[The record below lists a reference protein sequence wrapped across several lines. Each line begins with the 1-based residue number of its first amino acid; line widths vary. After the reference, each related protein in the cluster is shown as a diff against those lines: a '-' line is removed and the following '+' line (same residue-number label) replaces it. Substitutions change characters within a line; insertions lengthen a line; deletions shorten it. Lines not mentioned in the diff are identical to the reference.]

1 LPTDQTSAKKFQS
14 KILSRRSSS
23 ISVVNSQTDQH
34 SIAEDTFDHILQV
47 TAHNDALMA
56 FYYLDENNKVKV
68 TEIFDVTEADTAGLL
83 NPEER
88 DVNLNL
94 EFDDRDWLNSTAWD
108 GKFSPRKTKFTLEF
122 FFKFNFLKEPESK
135 YLHNFPLS
143 G

>member
-1 LPTDQTSAKKFQS
+1 MLGQA
-14 KILSRRSSS
+14 SRRSSS
-23 ISVVNSQTDQH
+23 ISIVNSQSEATA
-34 SIAEDTFDHILQV
+34 IAEDTFEHILQV

-88 DVNLNL
+88 DANLNL

-108 GKFSPRKTKFTLEF
+108 GKLILSAL
-122 FFKFNFLKEPESK
+122 KFNS
-135 YLHNFPLS
+135 Y
-143 G
+143 

>member
-1 LPTDQTSAKKFQS
+1 LPTDQTSAIKFQN
-14 KILSRRSSS
+14 KMLGQASRRSSS
-23 ISVVNSQTDQH
+23 ISIVNSQTDQN

-88 DVNLNL
+88 DANLNL

-108 GKFSPRKTKFTLEF
+108 GKTMFKT
-122 FFKFNFLKEPESK
+122 
-135 YLHNFPLS
+135 LS
-143 G
+143 HKNAG

>member
-1 LPTDQTSAKKFQS
+1 MLGQA
-14 KILSRRSSS
+14 SRRSSS
-23 ISVVNSQTDQH
+23 ISIVNSQTDQN

-88 DVNLNL
+88 DANLNL
-94 EFDDRDWLNSTAWD
+94 EFDDREWLNSTAWD
-108 GKFSPRKTKFTLEF
+108 GTL
-122 FFKFNFLKEPESK
+122 NST
-135 YLHNFPLS
+135 FPHKNYILMIS
-143 G
+143 QSLQAGPVHFCYQLILT